1 METQPKLLIVDLGS
15 QYTMVIARTL
25 REIGFRSVILSS
37 KKAGEWLKKNQPK
50 GIILSGGS
58 ASVTDANA
66 PEVPSCVFD
75 IDVPV
80 LGICYGMQYVA
91 QRFGGQIRSHHERR
105 EYGKATVRLLDDR
118 LFRGVPEREI
128 VVWASHGDSVVD
140 MPQGFEMIAESPA
153 TDAIQAMTDGT
164 RIWALQFHPE
174 VTHTKYGKDILAN
187 FVVGICECESD
198 WVAASV
204 IDGIRSEV
212 ASVSSGKRA
221 IIGFSG
227 GVDSTVLSAIV
238 APVFGKRLLALCI
251 DTGGLRKDE
260 LAEIRTNAKYAGVY
274 LRVVRAAKRFQLA
287 LSKTH
292 DAETKRKRFKK
303 VYGRILEE
311 EAKRFGAEFIMQ
323 GTLATDE
330 IESGKAGNAALIK
343 SHHNVGLGLKMDELH
358 PFRNLFKYEVR
369 DLGTELG
376 LPSSVSHRQ
385 PFPGPGLY
393 VRVIG
398 KPATAERLS
407 ILRWADAEVTAILRK
422 HGIYD
427 DISQL
432 VVGLLCVRTVGIK
445 GDGRVYESSVVMR
458 AVRTL
463 DFMTVTGYQIPED
476 VRREITDAVTK
487 HRRIVRVFY
496 DETNKPPATTE
507 LE

>member
-1 METQPKLLIVDLGS
+1 METKPRLLVIDLGS
-15 QYTMVIARTL
+15 QYTLVIARTL
-25 REIGFRSVILSS
+25 REMGFRSVILSS
-37 KKAGEWLKKNQPK
+37 RKAGEWLKKNRPK

-66 PEVPSCVFD
+66 PEVPLGVFGR
-75 IDVPV
+75 DVPI
-80 LGICYGMQYVA
+80 LGICYGMQYIA
-91 QRFGGQIRSHHERR
+91 KKFGGQVRSHHERR
-105 EYGKATVRLLDDR
+105 EYGKATVRLLDDI
-118 LFRGVPEREI
+118 LFRGIPERET
-128 VVWASHGDSVVD
+128 VVWASHGDSVVSV
-140 MPQGFEMIAESPA
+140 PAGFEVIAKSST

-164 RIWALQFHPE
+164 RIWTLQFHPE
-174 VTHTKYGKDILAN
+174 VTHTRYGKDILAS
-187 FVVGICECESD
+187 FVVGICGCESD

-204 IDGIRSEV
+204 IDGIRGEV
-212 ASVSSGKRA
+212 TSVSSGKRA

-227 GVDSTVLSAIV
+227 GVDSTVLSAII

-251 DTGGLRKDE
+251 DTGGLRKEE
-260 LAEIRTNAKYAGVY
+260 LTEIRTNAKSAGVY
-274 LRVVRAAKRFQLA
+274 LRVVRAAGRFRKA
-287 LSKTH
+287 IGTTA

-343 SHHNVGLGLKMDELH
+343 SHHNVGLGLKMSELH
-358 PFRNLFKYEVR
+358 PFRNMFKYEVR
-369 DLGTELG
+369 DLGVELG
-376 LPSSVSHRQ
+376 LPASVSQRQ

-393 VRVIG
+393 VRIIG
-398 KPATAERLS
+398 KPATADRLS

-445 GDGRVYESSVVMR
+445 GDGRVYESSVVVR
-458 AVRTL
+458 AVKTL
-463 DFMTVTGYQIPED
+463 DFMTVTGYQIPEA
-476 VRREITDAVTK
+476 VRREITETVTK
-487 HRRIVRVFY
+487 HRKVVRVFY